1 MKSTLKL
8 AACAMLGLGA
18 IGASTLS
25 AAQDAYPSK
34 PIVIVLPFSPG
45 GSGDKTIRVM
55 APFLEARLGQA
66 LVIDHK
72 PGGANNIGTDYVVRA
87 RPDGYTLLM
96 QGVPLAVNPSLY
108 KKLNWTLDD
117 LVPIALLSVSPYLI
131 VVNNNV
137 PAKSMKELIDL
148 AKTKSLNYASAGV
161 GSGAHMTGA
170 LINQVAKINMN
181 HIPYKSGP
189 QALIDLMGG
198 TVDLFTSPIVS
209 SVVLVEAGKVRP
221 LAVTGLKRAP
231 SLPNVPT
238 VAESGLLGFEILGW
252 YGVLAPKGTPP
263 AVISKLN
270 QAFASTLRE
279 PEVIK
284 ALGEEGNELR
294 PGTSADF
301 ARFLQRETAIS
312 AEIVKA
318 AGAKVE

>member
-1 MKSTLKL
+1 
-8 AACAMLGLGA
+8 
-18 IGASTLS
+18 
-25 AAQDAYPSK
+25 
-34 PIVIVLPFSPG
+34 
-45 GSGDKTIRVM
+45 
-55 APFLEARLGQA
+55 
-66 LVIDHK
+66 
-72 PGGANNIGTDYVVRA
+72 
-87 RPDGYTLLM
+87 
-96 QGVPLAVNPSLY
+96 
-108 KKLNWTLDD
+108 
-117 LVPIALLSVSPYLI
+117 
-131 VVNNNV
+131 
-137 PAKSMKELIDL
+137 
-148 AKTKSLNYASAGV
+148 
-161 GSGAHMTGA
+161 MTGA

-238 VAESGLLGFEILGW
+238 VAESGLPGFEILGW

>member
-238 VAESGLLGFEILGW
+238 VAESGLPGFEILGW